1 MNKNSKII
9 IGIIVVICVVLTAGV
24 LYGYVGSSS
33 FYANMAN
40 ISAEEKLAYISVDD
54 AVSENVT
61 NPVDI
66 IEEENDYIISLNESI
81 KKLDGSKWMI
91 QNETIKQYIDL
102 EITQRQNQIKLC
114 KDIIELNNIKQ
125 EYNADHFGYG
135 QYKLQVDT
143 AMDKINETKKS
154 VDTTKD
160 MKKQLLNAHSD
171 IKSQLKSEGVDV

>member
-1 MNKNSKII
+1 
-9 IGIIVVICVVLTAGV
+9 
-24 LYGYVGSSS
+24 
-33 FYANMAN
+33 
-40 ISAEEKLAYISVDD
+40 
-54 AVSENVT
+54 
-61 NPVDI
+61 
-66 IEEENDYIISLNESI
+66 
-81 KKLDGSKWMI
+81 MI

-171 IKSQLKSEGVDV
+171 IKSQLKSAGVDV